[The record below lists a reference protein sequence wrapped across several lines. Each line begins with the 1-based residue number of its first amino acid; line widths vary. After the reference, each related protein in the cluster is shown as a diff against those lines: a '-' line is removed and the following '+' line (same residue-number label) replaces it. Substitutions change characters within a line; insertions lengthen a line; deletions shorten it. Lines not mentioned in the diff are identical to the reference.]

1 LYSCPPSSSSAGVF
15 GYNPFYLG
23 LFLLTLSASLAFAA
37 IVMQAMNGNSKIE
50 LELRIQEHEHREAEL
65 SLTLDEL
72 CAQIGQMMD
81 DATFT
86 GTTSRGNDVLSE
98 AATESGIG
106 SKHRRTRKR
115 RSLVPHQTDI
125 VGSFLEVMVHH
136 DEQIT
141 FENCSFPCWVIDLDK
156 LINQIGT
163 RLIRHEDARSEGLIE
178 QLTPF
183 TRAPSSGR

>member
-1 LYSCPPSSSSAGVF
+1 MSAVVIIGRPF

-72 CAQIGQMMD
+72 CAQIDQMMD
-81 DATFT
+81 HATFT
-86 GTTSRGNDVLSE
+86 GTTSE
-98 AATESGIG
+98 ATESGIG

-115 RSLVPHQTDI
+115 RSLVPHPTDI

-136 DEQIT
+136 DEPIT

-156 LINQIGT
+156 LINQIGP